1 MVNKIFAATESLG
14 GRIGDSCQGL
24 GPFCQTMSAVESL
37 QSITRVIS
45 SIIGVITAAAGIW
58 FFLNFIIAG
67 VQWIGAG
74 GDKHTLEEAQK
85 RITNAFI
92 GLIIVVAGWS
102 ILALAGKFLG
112 FDILISEPTRLIEQ
126 LSPGSGGGGGG
137 GLDLRTPL

>member
-1 MVNKIFAATESLG
+1 MLNKIYAATTQLG
-14 GRIGDSCQGL
+14 TRIGDNCDGL
-24 GPFCQTMSAVESL
+24 GPLCTPTGALGSL
-37 QSITRVIS
+37 QAITRVIS
-45 SIIGVITAAAGIW
+45 SIIGVITAVAGIW

-112 FDILISEPTRLIEQ
+112 YDILISDPQRMIQQ
-126 LSPGSGGGGGG
+126 LFPGSSSVPNS
-137 GLDLRTPL
+137 DILRGVY